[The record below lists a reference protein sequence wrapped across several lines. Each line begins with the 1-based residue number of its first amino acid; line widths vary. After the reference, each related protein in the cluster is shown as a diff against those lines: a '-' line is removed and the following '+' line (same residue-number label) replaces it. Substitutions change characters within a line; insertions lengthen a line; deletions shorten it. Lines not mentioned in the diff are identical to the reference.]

1 MSLLSGRFEV
11 FAHAFF
17 LKQPPGVSAA
27 CDHDDF
33 AHSRTLP
40 PLRGRA
46 AKHMYLCHF
55 LLPAPASLY
64 NQTSSHPRT
73 VSLKATLE
81 RAQARPKGTH
91 KADHLGGRY
100 LSCQA
105 SDGHGNPTIARIPHR
120 EFLLVR
126 AVALGPKHQNSHK
139 HRAKRFI
146 CHTKTGQHT
155 AVKVNNH
162 KLSLCS
168 SQKYSM
174 SVLLFTL
181 RTYTPVHCVFLNFL
195 IRMYCMT
202 YTLSWECVQPFKTNP
217 TKHQTSM
224 DDIFWAKSGQL
235 VKAFKNMPLHI

>member
-1 MSLLSGRFEV
+1 
-11 FAHAFF
+11 
-17 LKQPPGVSAA
+17 
-27 CDHDDF
+27 
-33 AHSRTLP
+33 
-40 PLRGRA
+40 
-46 AKHMYLCHF
+46 MYLCHF

-162 KLSLCS
+162 KLSLCKEFPKI
-168 SQKYSM
+168 QYERVVIYTANIYSC
-174 SVLLFTL
+174 TL
-181 RTYTPVHCVFLNFL
+181 CINFL

>member
-1 MSLLSGRFEV
+1 MLLFSPLSLLSGQFEV

-126 AVALGPKHQNSHK
+126 AVALGPKQQNSNK

-146 CHTKTGQHT
+146 CHTKTSQHT

-162 KLSLCS
+162 KLSLCKEFPKI
-168 SQKYSM
+168 QY
-174 SVLLFTL
+174 
-181 RTYTPVHCVFLNFL
+181 
-195 IRMYCMT
+195 
-202 YTLSWECVQPFKTNP
+202 ECVVIYTANIYSC
-217 TKHQTSM
+217 TLCIS
-224 DDIFWAKSGQL
+224 
-235 VKAFKNMPLHI
+235 